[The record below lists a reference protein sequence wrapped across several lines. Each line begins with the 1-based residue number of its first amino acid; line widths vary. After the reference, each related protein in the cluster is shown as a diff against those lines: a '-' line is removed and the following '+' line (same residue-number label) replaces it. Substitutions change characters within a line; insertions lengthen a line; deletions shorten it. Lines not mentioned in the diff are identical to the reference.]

1 MNDSMWLIT
10 IGGIALG
17 VYLTH
22 LINKVKDLEEQ
33 VESYHEMVI
42 EMAKELQALGSDNV
56 RIYQENDNE

>member
-17 VYLTH
+17 VYLTY